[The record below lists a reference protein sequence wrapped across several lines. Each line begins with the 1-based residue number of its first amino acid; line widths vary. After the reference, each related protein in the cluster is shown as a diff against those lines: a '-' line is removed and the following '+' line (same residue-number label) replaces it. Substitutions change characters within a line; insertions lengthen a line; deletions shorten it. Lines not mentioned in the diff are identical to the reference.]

1 MFLLGY
7 LGPAGLA
14 DDNAYSAECIGGA
27 TGEKKKTFFIIFFLK
42 KINFFILRKMTAV
55 RND

>member
-1 MFLLGY
+1 MVFLGY

-27 TGEKKKTFFIIFFLK
+27 TGEKKKLFS
-42 KINFFILRKMTAV
+42 
-55 RND
+55 